1 MSKRAPHSL
10 TQIFLLRKKTF
21 LISEIK
27 LLINNCINLYQI
39 ISFRYVFELIDT
51 TLIQKKVCKYVKIVV
66 NLLLHLR
73 HTTITPLG
81 GRKGTFFQSHAWYV
95 DATFVAFASR
105 LYSISICCNK
115 SKHMYFHCPATEGHL
130 LLPLFKKSPLSFS
143 VFAQVTVW
151 VDIVLGRGVVSKDV
165 PFHTCWQSMRP
176 RLGR

>member
-1 MSKRAPHSL
+1 MLPILSQTSFCRG
-10 TQIFLLRKKTF
+10 KKTF
-21 LISEIK
+21 LISEMK

-51 TLIQKKVCKYVKIVV
+51 TLIQKKVCKYVKIVL

-81 GRKGTFFQSHAWYV
+81 GRKGTFFQSHTWYV
-95 DATFVAFASR
+95 DATFVAFASTR

-143 VFAQVTVW
+143 VFA
-151 VDIVLGRGVVSKDV
+151 
-165 PFHTCWQSMRP
+165 
-176 RLGR
+176 